1 MARGNASGQLR
12 ARFTVEL
19 MANSSDGRAM
29 TAHEPSIGLTYSLAE
44 MDLDA
49 VAQFILDAYWGRSL
63 TRDQIHKSFRGSACV
78 GLISAGQQI
87 GFGRAISD
95 GATSAYLKDI
105 IVFDAFQRRGFGRRL
120 VQGLFDHPE
129 LSGVPD
135 WYLGTKDAHG
145 FYKSL
150 GFQMSPDGI
159 YMYRRL

>member
-1 MARGNASGQLR
+1 
-12 ARFTVEL
+12 
-19 MANSSDGRAM
+19 M
-29 TAHEPSIGLTYSLAE
+29 TTHEPSIGLTYSLAE

-105 IVFDAFQRRGFGRRL
+105 IVFDAFQRCDFSCVTEYRSDWAPSSRSTCFGL
-120 VQGLFDHPE
+120 QAYHAV
-129 LSGVPD
+129 
-135 WYLGTKDAHG
+135 
-145 FYKSL
+145 
-150 GFQMSPDGI
+150 
-159 YMYRRL
+159 